1 MLKVNERGIKNKK
14 MDIMKTL
21 GIVVLVGLLAININ
35 ASGATITSRK
45 TDGYQGAKWG
55 MSPGEVK

>member
-45 TDGYQGAKWG
+45 IDGYQGAKWG